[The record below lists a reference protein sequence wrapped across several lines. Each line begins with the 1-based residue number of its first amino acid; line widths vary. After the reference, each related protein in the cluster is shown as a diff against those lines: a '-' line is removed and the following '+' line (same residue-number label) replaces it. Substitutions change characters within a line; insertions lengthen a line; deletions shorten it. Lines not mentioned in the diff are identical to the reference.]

1 MEPEPELEPKINN
14 FDYATLEETPTFLR
28 KNAQMILSEQ
38 SSGINITELFLL
50 LDKGLLLN
58 PDTNVL

>member
-50 LDKGLLLN
+50 LN